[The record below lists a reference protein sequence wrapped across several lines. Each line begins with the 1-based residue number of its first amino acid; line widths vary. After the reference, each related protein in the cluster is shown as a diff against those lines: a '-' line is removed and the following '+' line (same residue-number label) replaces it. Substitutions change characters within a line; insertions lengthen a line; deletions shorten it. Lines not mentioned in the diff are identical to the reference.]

1 MQTGEGNGPN
11 TAAEPTEVPL
21 QLSNIKALVEKVY
34 VDGLGRTK
42 DDLVIKTVRELFEAG
57 DFQQVVLKSQE
68 VRSKLEKLG
77 CFKNVGVFIDTS
89 RGEDASSN
97 GLEITFS
104 VKELK
109 RVLGG
114 ITTLVGNNEGSLVIK
129 SNLPNTFGRGENLQV
144 EYTYGTK
151 QSKGFN
157 GMFIKPLHNKANT
170 ILTSSFYQKNSEWVT
185 SGYHLC
191 EQGISLDAS
200 FDSVPLV
207 RHNLQ
212 WEGIWRELSCQ
223 SRTTAFPVREQA
235 GHSLKSALR
244 HMIHFDNRD
253 STIFSSRGTLFQMV
267 QELAGIGGDVGF
279 IKHELNYQLNV
290 PVTND
295 VVIQGSFQGGFMKR
309 LNDEKLIYIC
319 DRFFLGGP
327 HTIRGFEQRGI
338 GPQSDNQA
346 LGAQG
351 YWAAGLH
358 LYTPLPFKPGQ
369 GGIGDILRTH
379 FFVNAGNIDNFDFSD
394 NLKESA
400 RILTDRYRLSYG
412 MGLML
417 RLGTTARIEL
427 NYCVPIRS
435 QRGDRTHHGVQV
447 AVGVQFL

>member
-1 MQTGEGNGPN
+1 MQTAEGNGPN
-11 TAAEPTEVPL
+11 TAAETTEVPL
-21 QLSNIKALVEKVY
+21 QLSNIKLKKS
-34 VDGLGRTK
+34 LWM
-42 DDLVIKTVRELFEAG
+42 DLEEQKMILSSKTVKELFDAG

-97 GLEITFS
+97 GLEITFT

-191 EQGISLDAS
+191 EQGISLDAN

-207 RHNLQ
+207 RHNIQ
-212 WEGIWRELSCQ
+212 WEGVWRELSCQ
-223 SRTTAFPVREQA
+223 SRTTTFPVREQA
-235 GHSLKSALR
+235 VGVL
-244 HMIHFDNRD
+244 F
-253 STIFSSRGTLFQMV
+253 FQMV

-327 HTIRGFEQRGI
+327 HTIRGFQQRGI

-358 LYTPLPFKPGQ
+358 LFTPLPFKPGQ
-369 GGIGDILRTH
+369 GGLGDILRTH

-427 NYCVPIRS
+427 NYCVPLRS
-435 QRGDRTHHGVQV
+435 QRGDRTNHGVQV